1 MRLVDGDESLTLQ
14 PTSGKI
20 LRRTGGGKL
29 LHDLNSYVLWRLIL
43 AGALG
48 GIIGLE
54 RQLRHKPAGLRTNM
68 LICFGAALFTI
79 ISYEMAGDVGGD
91 HTRIAA
97 QIIPGIGF
105 IGAGVVIRERGAVL
119 GITSAATIFV
129 MASIGMAVGAGMLA
143 TAIFATL
150 MVLIALVVIGFLE
163 DRLGLQTRL
172 MTFQLS
178 AQGHDDLL
186 IPAHRVVEQTGIRA
200 RRWQT
205 HKDDGILIID
215 FEAEITYPQERD
227 LLTKFGALNAK
238 VEVRPLHG

>member
-1 MRLVDGDESLTLQ
+1 M
-14 PTSGKI
+14 
-20 LRRTGGGKL
+20 
-29 LHDLNSYVLWRLIL
+29 LHDLNSFILLRLLL
-43 AGALG
+43 AAFLG
-48 GIIGLE
+48 GLIGLE
-54 RQLRHKPAGLRTNM
+54 RQLRRKPAGIRTNM

-79 ISYEMAGDVGGD
+79 ISYEMAGEVSGD

-105 IGAGVVIRERGAVL
+105 IGAGVVIRDRGAVL

-150 MVLIALVVIGFLE
+150 MVLVALVVLGYLE

-172 MTFQLS
+172 MTFQLI
-178 AQGHDDLL
+178 AAANADLL
-186 IPAHRVVEQTGIRA
+186 VPAHRIVEAAKIEA

-205 HKDDGILIID
+205 HTSDGTLIVD
-215 FEAEITYPQERD
+215 FEAEVTYHQERE
-227 LLTKFGALNAK
+227 LFTKFAALNAK
-238 VEVRPLHG
+238 VEARPMRA